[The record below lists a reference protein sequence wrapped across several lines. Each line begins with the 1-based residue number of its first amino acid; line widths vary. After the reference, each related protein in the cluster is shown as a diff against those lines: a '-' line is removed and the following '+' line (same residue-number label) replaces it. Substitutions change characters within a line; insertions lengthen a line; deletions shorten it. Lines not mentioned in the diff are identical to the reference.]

1 VGARDWT
8 APWQPAA
15 AGKPA
20 LARDWALAVT
30 PFGPAGTGRA
40 EVELHLRRHLES
52 LHDALLAEP
61 PDGAA
66 AERVGAALVGLRLD
80 DPGALAAT
88 VAVLGDRLLVELGLD
103 EVTFAGPL
111 HGLLGSLAAGY
122 ARALAA
128 GFTADG
134 QREDR
139 VR

>member
-8 APWQPAA
+8 APWEPVA

-20 LARDWALAVT
+20 LARDWAQAVT
-30 PFGPAGTGRA
+30 PAGAPRP
-40 EVELHLRRHLES
+40 EVELRTHLET

-61 PDGAA
+61 PDRRA
-66 AERVGAALVGLRLD
+66 AERVGAALVARGLD
-80 DPGALAAT
+80 DPDELAAT
-88 VAVLGDRLLVELGLD
+88 VAVLGDRLLAELGLD

-111 HGLLGSLAAGY
+111 HSLLGALAAGY

-128 GFTADG
+128 PGRPQLTADG
-134 QREDR
+134 QVAHG